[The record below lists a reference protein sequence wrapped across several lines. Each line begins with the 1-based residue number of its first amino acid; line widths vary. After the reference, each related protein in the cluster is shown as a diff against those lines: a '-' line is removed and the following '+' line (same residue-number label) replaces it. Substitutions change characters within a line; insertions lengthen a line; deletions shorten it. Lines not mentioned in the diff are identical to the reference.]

1 MVKSIIAKYL
11 AARTLLLVLIE
22 ARQYSRPSPYRL
34 QRVFHMM
41 VITYS
46 EDPLPMVSPK
56 FGGHTLKG
64 VDPKIRGGLWK
75 GNLP

>member
-1 MVKSIIAKYL
+1 
-11 AARTLLLVLIE
+11 
-22 ARQYSRPSPYRL
+22 
-34 QRVFHMM
+34 MM

-64 VDPKIRGGLWK
+64 VDPKIRGGLWEETFPSI
-75 GNLP
+75 N